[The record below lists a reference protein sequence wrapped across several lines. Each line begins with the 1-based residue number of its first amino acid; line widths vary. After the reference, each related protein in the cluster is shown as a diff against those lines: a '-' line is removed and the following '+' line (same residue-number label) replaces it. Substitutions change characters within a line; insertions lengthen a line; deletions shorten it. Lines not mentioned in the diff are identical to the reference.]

1 MRSAGLAPSA
11 SVEPTGQLPERNQH
25 ARGRV
30 RGDGG
35 EPASDSQLGDENG
48 GTDTN
53 GNNNSQGEESN
64 FKIYNR
70 VVT

>member
-1 MRSAGLAPSA
+1 MALSA
-11 SVEPTGQLPERNQH
+11 SSGPTGRLPERNRR

-30 RGDGG
+30 RGDRTK
-35 EPASDSQLGDENG
+35 PASDSHPSDQNS